1 MKQRPLQARA
11 LRGVAPF
18 AVGLF
23 GFVLVCAAVVRTL
36 NMPAKAEQT
45 TVYAVDFT
53 DYRAGPIGAW
63 LRAKGFAFERDARD
77 AEAIAFRAGVQGLEV
92 AALKKAQGLLVNKT
106 IGANPYSAVE
116 IEWGV
121 GRHPPG
127 ASYEKRVNNEAI
139 MVHVFFGH
147 EKKASG
153 SMFAPDIP
161 YFIGF
166 FLCNGDRIGHPYR
179 GQYYQE
185 GGRYVC
191 LAAPTPGQSVVSRFN
206 LKEGVR
212 AIFGNKAAESVT
224 GYSIQVD
231 TSSSTGDGK
240 SSAFIK
246 RIRFVS

>member
-1 MKQRPLQARA
+1 MKQGAGQAR
-11 LRGVAPF
+11 LSRGVTPF
-18 AVGLF
+18 AVGMF
-23 GFVLVCAAVVRTL
+23 AFVLVCAAVAQALST
-36 NMPAKAEQT
+36 PAKAEQPAI
-45 TVYAVDFT
+45 YAVDFT
-53 DYRAGPIGAW
+53 DYHSGPIRAW
-63 LRAKGFAFERDARD
+63 LQAKGFAFERDAKD
-77 AEAIAFRAGVQGLEV
+77 AAAIAFRAGAQGLEV
-92 AALKKAQGLLVNKT
+92 AALKQAQGLLVNKA

-121 GRHPPG
+121 ERHPPG
-127 ASYEKRVNNEAI
+127 ASYENKVNNEAI
-139 MVHVFFGH
+139 MVHVFFGS

-166 FLCNGDRIGHPYR
+166 FLCNGDRIGHPYEGR
-179 GQYYQE
+179 YYQE

-191 LAAPTPGQSVVSRFN
+191 LAAPQPGQTVVSRFN

-231 TSSSTGDGK
+231 TSSAAGDGK